1 MFPRDIIAQ
10 DFKKGVF
17 FEHPFLERYSFF
29 FYSSDVKIFSA
40 PFLSRS
46 NDRNFR
52 KKLIEFDQRL
62 GGSCKFEPGG
72 MGDRYGFTVPVFDCL
87 ISKMT
92 EPLVARGALLSLE
105 TGRKG
110 LLLEERKERECSR
123 TEKWW

>member
-1 MFPRDIIAQ
+1 M
-10 DFKKGVF
+10 
-17 FEHPFLERYSFF
+17 
-29 FYSSDVKIFSA
+29 
-40 PFLSRS
+40 
-46 NDRNFR
+46 
-52 KKLIEFDQRL
+52 IEFDQRL